1 MKNIDTYLLIIKK
14 QQELIDLMI
23 ETGICNDDMPKT
35 ELKTICNNSY
45 QKKEGINDIEGFKKW
60 LNKKGMSQNCI
71 DTYSTHIKLFFQEYE
86 KMNIE
91 NLSKY
96 EKAINDKF
104 SPKTINLKACAM
116 SKYFKYTGF
125 AGYEFKRAKEQ
136 KRTFC
141 DNVINLEQYNKLLE
155 WAKENNRK
163 VWLIVKTIGN
173 TGVRVSELIE
183 LKTKDLDKGY
193 ADIVGKGNKQ
203 RRIYF
208 PSSFIADIKAFCGNE
223 YIIEN
228 KYGEKM
234 TTRGVASVINKA
246 AKKAEI
252 PKEVMHPH
260 SFRHFFA
267 KQFLNEK
274 NDITLLGDLLGHS
287 DISTTAIYTRLTA
300 EEQKSEINKLVN
312 W

>member
-1 MKNIDTYLLIIKK
+1 MKK
-14 QQELIDLMI
+14 
-23 ETGICNDDMPKT
+23 
-35 ELKTICNNSY
+35 
-45 QKKEGINDIEGFKKW
+45 
-60 LNKKGMSQNCI
+60 
-71 DTYSTHIKLFFQEYE
+71 
-86 KMNIE
+86 
-91 NLSKY
+91 
-96 EKAINDKF
+96 
-104 SPKTINLKACAM
+104 
-116 SKYFKYTGF
+116 
-125 AGYEFKRAKEQ
+125 
-136 KRTFC
+136 
-141 DNVINLEQYNKLLE
+141 
-155 WAKENNRK
+155 
-163 VWLIVKTIGN
+163 
-173 TGVRVSELIE
+173 
-183 LKTKDLDKGY
+183 
-193 ADIVGKGNKQ
+193 
-203 RRIYF
+203 
-208 PSSFIADIKAFCGNE
+208 